1 MVVSVEGIITSLE
14 KKEKNEKVFTEI
26 MLAQRGVQEQV
37 RVRLEGDQTGQYDD
51 FERTSF
57 TGRLMTWASRNGVGM
72 MVLV

>member
-1 MVVSVEGIITSLE
+1 MVVSVEGVITSLE

-37 RVRLEGDQTGQYDD
+37 RVRLEGDQTGQYGE
-51 FERTSF
+51 FELTSF
-57 TGRLMTWASRNGVGM
+57 LGRLMTWTTRNGVGM